1 MRFAHFTVDQV
12 SSLIGLPRRSG
23 RGSKTGGLPAGGT
36 RGVRSTN
43 PCQRSVSVSES

>member
-23 RGSKTGGLPAGGT
+23 RGSKTGGLPAVFVKFIPDEFLQNKC
-36 RGVRSTN
+36 RY
-43 PCQRSVSVSES
+43 E